1 MISIILFFIS
11 VFCIIYYGIVILY
24 SGIHTSFVK
33 FWPVAAMITAFFAVF
48 LQSNFYLGLPSII
61 HLLFKIFV
69 TLITILF
76 LILLTMIATTRSKEN
91 EEADYLIVLGAIVR
105 GEKPSNALR
114 ERIQTAYNYLATHE
128 KCIAILS
135 GYQNQNA
142 SISQGK
148 CMQKELRNMGIPAY
162 RLLVENDAR
171 TTLENFQF
179 SKEYMTRLQPKVLVV
194 TSDFHLYRSL
204 KIAKKCGYTNI
215 KGISAKTP
223 APLIIHCYIREL
235 FAIIK
240 DFLRQ

>member
-11 VFCIIYYGIVILY
+11 IFCIIYYGIVLLY
-24 SGIHTSFVK
+24 SGIRTSFVK
-33 FWPVAAMITAFFAVF
+33 FWPVAAMMAAFFAVF
-48 LQSNFYLGLPSII
+48 LQSSFYLGLPAII
-61 HLLFKIFV
+61 HLLFKLVAAIFFILLV
-69 TLITILF
+69 ILF
-76 LILLTMIATTRSKEN
+76 LMMITTRSN
-91 EEADYLIVLGAIVR
+91 DNVEADYLIVLGAIVR
-105 GEKPSNALR
+105 GETPSNTLK
-114 ERIQTAYNYLATHE
+114 ERIQTAYHYLVQHE
-128 KCIAILS
+128 KCVAILS

-179 SKEYMTRLQPKVLVV
+179 SKDYMTRLQPKVLVV

-215 KGISAKTP
+215 QGISAKTP
-223 APLIIHCYIREL
+223 APLLLHCYIREL

-240 DFLRQ
+240 GFFR